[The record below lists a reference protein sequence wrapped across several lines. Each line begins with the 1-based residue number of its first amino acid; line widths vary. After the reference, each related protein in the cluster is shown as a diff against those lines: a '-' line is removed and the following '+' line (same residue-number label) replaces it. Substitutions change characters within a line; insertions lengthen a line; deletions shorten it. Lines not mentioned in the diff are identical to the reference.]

1 VWLGT
6 NLKTKERITDKRM
19 DQLIIPIFSV
29 VFSII
34 GYFLKQV
41 HSDLK
46 KVREDLQKVVTENGK
61 NRGRIELV
69 EQENRLKLQRI
80 EEVTQNEI
88 KHLAEQVNELTTQ
101 VRRLIELNTRQTN

>member
-1 VWLGT
+1 MNDL
-6 NLKTKERITDKRM
+6 M
-19 DQLIIPIFSV
+19 IPIFSI

-46 KVREDLQKVVTENGK
+46 KVREDIQKVVTENGK

-80 EEVTQNEI
+80 EELTQTEI
-88 KHLAEQVNELTTQ
+88 KHLAEQVTELTQQ
-101 VRRLIELNTRQTN
+101 VRRLFDETTRRQ

>member
-1 VWLGT
+1 
-6 NLKTKERITDKRM
+6 M
-19 DQLIIPIFSV
+19 
-29 VFSII
+29 
-34 GYFLKQV
+34 KQV

-80 EEVTQNEI
+80 EEVTQTEI
-88 KHLAEQVNELTTQ
+88 KHLAEQVAELTTQ

>member
-1 VWLGT
+1 
-6 NLKTKERITDKRM
+6 M
-19 DQLIIPIFSV
+19 
-29 VFSII
+29 
-34 GYFLKQV
+34 KQV

-101 VRRLIELNTRQTN
+101 VRRLIEMNTRQTN

>member
-1 VWLGT
+1 MNDL
-6 NLKTKERITDKRM
+6 M
-19 DQLIIPIFSV
+19 IPIFSI

-46 KVREDLQKVVTENGK
+46 KVREDIQKVVTENGK

-80 EEVTQNEI
+80 EELTQTEI
-88 KHLAEQVNELTTQ
+88 KHLAEQVTELTTQ
-101 VRRLIELNTRQTN
+101 VRRLIDETTRRQ

>member
-1 VWLGT
+1 M
-6 NLKTKERITDKRM
+6 E
-19 DQLIIPIFSV
+19 QLIIPIFSV

-69 EQENRLKLQRI
+69 EQENRLKLQKYLKI
-80 EEVTQNEI
+80 VIYYLLVEFCFMNYQN
-88 KHLAEQVNELTTQ
+88 N
-101 VRRLIELNTRQTN
+101 LNKI

>member
-1 VWLGT
+1 
-6 NLKTKERITDKRM
+6 
-19 DQLIIPIFSV
+19 
-29 VFSII
+29 
-34 GYFLKQV
+34 LKQV

-80 EEVTQNEI
+80 EEVTQTEI
-88 KHLAEQVNELTTQ
+88 KHLAEQVTELTTQ
-101 VRRLIELNTRQTN
+101 VRRLIELNTRQAN

>member
-1 VWLGT
+1 
-6 NLKTKERITDKRM
+6 M
-19 DQLIIPIFSV
+19 
-29 VFSII
+29 
-34 GYFLKQV
+34 KQV

>member
-1 VWLGT
+1 M
-6 NLKTKERITDKRM
+6 ND
-19 DQLIIPIFSV
+19 LIIPIFSI

-46 KVREDLQKVVTENGK
+46 KVREDIQKVVNENGK

-69 EQENRLKLQRI
+69 EQESRLKLQRI
-80 EEVTQNEI
+80 EELTQTEI
-88 KHLAEQVNELTTQ
+88 KHLAEQVTELTTQ
-101 VRRLIELNTRQTN
+101 VRRLIEETTRRA

>member
-1 VWLGT
+1 MNDL
-6 NLKTKERITDKRM
+6 M
-19 DQLIIPIFSV
+19 IPIFSI

-46 KVREDLQKVVTENGK
+46 KVREDLQKVVNENGK

-80 EEVTQNEI
+80 EELTQTEI
-88 KHLAEQVNELTTQ
+88 KHLAEQVTELTTQ
-101 VRRLIELNTRQTN
+101 VRRLIDETTRRQ